1 MIMRPLN
8 VRARPLLRA
17 AGTLF
22 LGILSAAAAAWIAWQ
37 QALLSFD
44 DPFAWA
50 LASCALIALVVPWLV
65 ALSLARRLSRAR
77 SELEEAARAAAGAR
91 SRELAL
97 RSADRIKDE
106 FLAMLSHELR
116 NPLAA
121 MSAAA
126 HLLRKIT
133 AEPLAVQSV
142 ETIARQVG
150 HMTRLIEDLLDVTR
164 VTRGKVSLSRRPLDL
179 ARAVQKTLEDMRLAG
194 RLAAHEI
201 RADLSPAWVRADDAR
216 LQQIVA
222 NLVGNAVKYTPEGG
236 RIAIHV
242 RRTPNESI
250 LRVQDSGVGL
260 SPELAARVF
269 DLFVQGE
276 ASERRGGGGLGI
288 GLTLV
293 KHLAEL
299 HGGKVYAA
307 SSGAGEGSVFTV
319 AFPAIEA
326 QSEPEAA
333 LPAPEPGQARHSIL
347 LVEDNADTRNTMFA
361 ALEQEGH
368 RVYEA
373 ADGNAGLRTA
383 GTVKPEV
390 AVIDIGLPELDGY
403 AMATELRHNPEH
415 ERMVLIAMTGLERP
429 DSLRRAR
436 EAGFDEYLTK
446 PVDPDRLVRAI
457 DAALAA
463 KARRAGGARPA
474 L

>member
-1 MIMRPLN
+1 MQPLY
-8 VRARPLLRA
+8 
-17 AGTLF
+17 
-22 LGILSAAAAAWIAWQ
+22 GIP
-37 QALLSFD
+37 FD
-44 DPFAWA
+44 DPVSWV
-50 LASCALIALVVPWLV
+50 LASCIVVALAAPWLV
-65 ALSLARRLSRAR
+65 ALSFARRLSRAR
-77 SELEEAARAAAGAR
+77 AELEEAARAAAGAR
-91 SRELAL
+91 SRELSL

-126 HLLRKIT
+126 HLLRRIT
-133 AEPLAVQSV
+133 AEPLAAQSV

-179 ARAVQKTLEDMRLAG
+179 AAAVQKTLEDMRVAG

-201 RADLSPAWVRADDAR
+201 RTELSRAWVRADDAR

-222 NLVGNAVKYTPEGG
+222 NLVGNAVKYTPAGG

-242 RRTPNESI
+242 RRTRDESI

-299 HGGKVYAA
+299 HGGKVFAA
-307 SSGAGEGSVFTV
+307 SSGEGEGSVFTV

-326 QSEPEAA
+326 QPEPEAA
-333 LPAPEPGQARHSIL
+333 LPAAEPGQARHHRIL

-361 ALEQEGH
+361 ALEQDGH

-383 GTVKPEV
+383 GAVKPEV

-403 AMATELRHNPEH
+403 AMATELRHNPDH
-415 ERMVLIAMTGLERP
+415 ERMVLIAMTGRERP

-446 PVDPDRLVRAI
+446 PVAPDRLVRAI

-463 KARRAGGARPA
+463 KARRASAV
-474 L
+474 